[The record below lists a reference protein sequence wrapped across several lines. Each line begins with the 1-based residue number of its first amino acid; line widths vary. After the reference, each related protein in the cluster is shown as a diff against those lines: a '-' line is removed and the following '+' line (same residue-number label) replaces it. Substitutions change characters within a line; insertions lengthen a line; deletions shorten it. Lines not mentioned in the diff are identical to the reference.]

1 LKHLTK
7 DAEIKVMQAKNKMN
21 RYFSHMGAK
30 NKFTKNQPLKSNDS
44 HSYQMDNSVYASEG

>member
-1 LKHLTK
+1 MASSINTYQQQSYIELKHLTK

-30 NKFTKNQPLKSNDS
+30 NKFTKN
-44 HSYQMDNSVYASEG
+44 